1 METMDDFKD
10 ELEASFRQIREGD
23 IITGTVI
30 AVSEEEI
37 TLDLKY
43 YAQGIIKVEDFSN
56 DPDFAVL
63 EQIHVGDEIEA
74 TVVKTDDGQG
84 NILLSR
90 KEANDTLAWEKLQQ
104 MMEDGTVV
112 KVRIKESVPS
122 GVVTFLEGIRAF
134 IPASQLALDYVENT
148 EEWIGKEVEAKVI
161 TVDPEKEKLVLS
173 AKQVAKE
180 AAIEERNHKISMI
193 VPGTVMEGTVESL
206 MPYGAFINLGN
217 GLSGLVHI
225 SQICERRIKKPSE
238 VLKEGQKVKAKVLNT
253 NDNKI
258 SLSMKA
264 LEEEMVDTE
273 PAEDLEQYTSKESFG
288 SALFLAIGLI
298 LPFITMQIP
307 AVGKMLCPMHIPVL
321 LCGFIVGWSYGLLV
335 GFITP
340 LLRSVLFGMPMLVP
354 NAVCMAFELAAYGFV
369 AGILS
374 QKMRKDMKSLY
385 IALVAAMLVG
395 RVVWGLVSAIV
406 YTLMGAGFTWKLFFM
421 GGFVN
426 AIPGILI
433 QLILIPL
440 LVNRLYAAGVTGAAC
455 EGER

>member
-10 ELEASFRQIREGD
+10 ELEASFRQIKEGD

-63 EQIHVGDEIEA
+63 EQVHIGDEIEA
-74 TVVKTDDGQG
+74 TVVSTDDGQG

-90 KEANDTLAWEKLQQ
+90 KEANDILAWEKLQQ
-104 MMEDGTVV
+104 MLDDGTVV

-134 IPASQLALDYVENT
+134 IPASQLALDYVEDT
-148 EEWIGKEVEAKVI
+148 ESWIGKEVEAKVI

-180 AAIEERNHKISMI
+180 AAIEERNHKIFMI
-193 VPGTVMEGTVESL
+193 VPGTVVEGTVESL
-206 MPYGAFINLGN
+206 MPYGAFINLEN

-273 PAEDLEQYTSKESFG
+273 PAEDLEKYSSNESFG
-288 SALFLAIGLI
+288 SSLGS
-298 LPFITMQIP
+298 
-307 AVGKMLCPMHIPVL
+307 L
-321 LCGFIVGWSYGLLV
+321 L
-335 GFITP
+335 
-340 LLRSVLFGMPMLVP
+340 
-354 NAVCMAFELAAYGFV
+354 
-369 AGILS
+369 AGI
-374 QKMRKDMKSLY
+374 
-385 IALVAAMLVG
+385 
-395 RVVWGLVSAIV
+395 
-406 YTLMGAGFTWKLFFM
+406 KLD
-421 GGFVN
+421 
-426 AIPGILI
+426 
-433 QLILIPL
+433 
-440 LVNRLYAAGVTGAAC
+440 
-455 EGER
+455 